1 MKTHLKIITLSMI
14 FAFPVGNVFAEM
26 NMNHMSKDFER
37 MDMMMDKAEK
47 TKDNKKRHGIIEDHM
62 EMMMKHMR
70 DMHSMMGMDKMMS
83 GKGKGNDMSSMSM
96 MNKRMDNM
104 QQVMNQMMRQQKIM
118 MEYMSYND

>member
-1 MKTHLKIITLSMI
+1 MKTYLKIITLSIM
-14 FAFPVGNVFAEM
+14 FVLPAGNILADM
-26 NMNHMSKDFER
+26 NMNHMSKNFER

-47 TKDNKKRHGIIEDHM
+47 TKDDKKRLGIMEDHM

-70 DMHSMMGMDKMMS
+70 DMHDMMGMGNMMS
-83 GKGKGNDMSSMSM
+83 GKGKGSDMSTMNM

-118 MEYMSYND
+118 MEFMSYNE